1 MERTIISASLLLFA
15 VSTAQ
20 AQDRQVV
27 DTVANALK
35 AQGVMTAQGKF
46 ELEPSFSYS
55 QNSANRISI
64 LGFTQVPALLVGII
78 EAEDADYTTFT
89 GALAVRYGLTNRI
102 ELELRAPWVY
112 RYDSITKRVASQNDE
127 TKTLTSSGGGLGDIE
142 AAVRYQFN
150 LESAP
155 YWIGGLRVKS
165 DTGRSPFEQAL
176 DENGIFKDP
185 ATGSGSWSL
194 EPSLTMIYPLD
205 PAVIFVT
212 GGYTWN
218 METDAARFDITRDGE
233 TAGDGS
239 AGDFDVVRLPGTNK
253 VDLGDSFFLGMG
265 MGFAVNDRL
274 SFSLGINHRTV
285 LESSLNGR
293 KSGEVLQIDSL
304 TTGFSLALNERT
316 SLNWSLQA
324 GLTEDAPDVQLNF
337 GIPIRF

>member
-1 MERTIISASLLLFA
+1 MERKILSASLLLFA

-27 DTVANALK
+27 DTVASALK
-35 AQGVMTAQGKF
+35 AQGVMTPKGHF
-46 ELEPSFSYS
+46 EVEPSFSYS

-64 LGFTQVPALLVGII
+64 LGFTQVPAILVGII
-78 EAEDADYTTFT
+78 EAEDADYTTFI
-89 GALAVRYGLTNRI
+89 GALAVRYGVTDRI

-112 RYDSITKRVASQNDE
+112 RYDSITKRIAVPKGGDD
-127 TKTLTSSGGGLGDIE
+127 TRTLTSSGGALGDIE
-142 AAVRYQFN
+142 AAIRYQFN

-165 DTGRSPFEQAL
+165 DTGRSPFDQEI
-176 DENGIFKDP
+176 DVNGIFKDP

-194 EPSLTMIYPLD
+194 EPGLTMIYPLD

-212 GGYTWN
+212 AGYTWS
-218 METDAARFDITRDGE
+218 METDAARYRVVKIPDTLE
-233 TAGDGS
+233 NE
-239 AGDFDVVRLPGTNK
+239 VVRLPGTDK

-285 LESSLNGR
+285 FESSLNGS
-293 KSGEVLQIDSL
+293 KTGKVLQLDSL
-304 TTGFSLALNERT
+304 TTGFSLALSEST
-316 SLNWSLQA
+316 SLNLSLQA

-337 GIPIRF
+337 GMPIRF

>member
-1 MERTIISASLLLFA
+1 MERKIISASLLFFA

-35 AQGVMTAQGKF
+35 AQGVMTPQGRF
-46 ELEPSFSYS
+46 EVEPSLSYS

-89 GALAVRYGLTNRI
+89 GALAVRYGVTNRI

-112 RYDSITKRVASQNDE
+112 RYDSITKRIPVVAGNGDE
-127 TKTLTSSGGGLGDIE
+127 TRTLTSSGGGLGDIE
-142 AAVRYQFN
+142 AAIRYQFN
-150 LESAP
+150 LDSAP
-155 YWIGGLRVKS
+155 FWIGGLRAKS
-165 DTGRSPFEQAL
+165 DTGRSPFEQKL
-176 DENGIFKDP
+176 DANNVFTEP
-185 ATGSGSWSL
+185 ATGSGSWSF
-194 EPSLTMIYPLD
+194 EPGLTMIYPLD

-218 METDAARFDITRDGE
+218 MKTETPIYQQSKNPDTLE
-233 TAGDGS
+233 NE
-239 AGDFDVVRLPGTNK
+239 VVRLPGTQQ

-274 SFSLGINHRTV
+274 SFSLGLNHRTV
-285 LESSLNGR
+285 FESSVNGH
-293 KSGEVLQIDSL
+293 KSGKALQLDSL
-304 TTGFSLALNERT
+304 TTGFSLAVSERT
-316 SLNWSLQA
+316 SLNLSLQA

-337 GIPIRF
+337 GMPIRF